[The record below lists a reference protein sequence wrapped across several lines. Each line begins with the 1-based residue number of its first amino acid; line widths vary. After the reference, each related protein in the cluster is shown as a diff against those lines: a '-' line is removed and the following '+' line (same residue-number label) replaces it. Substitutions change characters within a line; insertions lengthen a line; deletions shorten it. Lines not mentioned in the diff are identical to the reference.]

1 MTTISNRKIIILF
14 GAITV
19 VGAFMAY
26 VSAAEKTGEGKV
38 YSTWAGNMEM
48 DRCASAWLIKRFV
61 DKSAKFAFFPHGTM
75 IKDGIPFDT
84 PTAELRQSHNMS
96 TFEVIVKK
104 YDIKDRAIDV
114 LGRIVRDIEI
124 NIWGEKFTEES
135 LGVNAI
141 IRGLGLTSKNEQ
153 DCLQK
158 SFIIFDAL
166 YAHIQARLKMGKKGK
181 K

>member
-1 MTTISNRKIIILF
+1 MKTISNRKIILF
-14 GAITV
+14 GAIIV
-19 VGAFMAY
+19 MGAFVAY
-26 VSAAEKTGEGKV
+26 LSVAEKTGEGKV

-61 DKSAKFAFFPHGTM
+61 DKNATFKFFPHGTM
-75 IKDGIPFDT
+75 IKEGIPFDA

-104 YDIKDRAIDV
+104 YNIKARAIDV
-114 LGRIVRDIEI
+114 LSRIVRDIEI
-124 NIWGEKFTEES
+124 NIWGEKVTEES

-141 IRGLGLTSKNEQ
+141 IRGLGLISKNEQ

-158 SFIIFDAL
+158 SFIVFDAL
-166 YAHIQARLKMGKKGK
+166 YADIQARLKVGKKGK